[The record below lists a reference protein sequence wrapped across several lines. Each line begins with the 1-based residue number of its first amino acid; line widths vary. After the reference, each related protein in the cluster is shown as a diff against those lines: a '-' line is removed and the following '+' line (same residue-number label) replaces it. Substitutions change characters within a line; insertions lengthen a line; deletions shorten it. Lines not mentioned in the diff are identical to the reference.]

1 MIEGGSVILLLLVE
15 DGGAVN
21 DAEEV
26 LWALEELGR
35 GDEEMDVMEEMEVG
49 KIEVDMVVLLVLF
62 VLFVLFVLVVL
73 VVLDVLEVECF
84 TDRLRFLALAGSRA
98 SFDLNGK
105 L

>member
-62 VLFVLFVLVVL
+62 WLFWSGSDHETCVGTRRRRR
-73 VVLDVLEVECF
+73 LEAEEAWRVCGP
-84 TDRLRFLALAGSRA
+84 AA
-98 SFDLNGK
+98 
-105 L
+105 